1 MSASISEWA
10 CLYENRINPSGDYK
24 SLNLAAAISSE
35 LARLAT
41 IEFSSE
47 ISGSKRADY
56 LNGQYQKI
64 IAKSRTFV
72 EYACAKG
79 GVILKPYFEDGKILV
94 NIIQADAFEP
104 LSFTSDG
111 ELNGAVF
118 YDTFFDN
125 GTYYTRTEK
134 HIMRNRTV
142 IITNDAYKSK
152 SSDVLGQK
160 VPLGCVGKWKGIEPY
175 CRIENVDRPL
185 FAYFKMPTANTV
197 DSNSPLGVSVFARAT
212 DLIYD
217 AYRQYANLL
226 WEYESGKRALYIDE
240 CAVRRD
246 EDGNPHIDDRRL
258 YRMLS
263 TGDDTLF
270 NDWSPEIRD
279 SSILSGLDR
288 ILRSI
293 EFNCGLAYGTLSD
306 NRNVDK
312 TAEEIRASKQ
322 RSYSMVC
329 DIQNSL
335 KNALLDL
342 IYAMS
347 VYCDM
352 YSLAPKG
359 ECNTSFNFDDSIIC
373 DRAIEFDERLTLLEK
388 GVLSPWEMRSWYFQE
403 DEKLA
408 KQRVGEISEV

>member
-1 MSASISEWA
+1 
-10 CLYENRINPSGDYK
+10 
-24 SLNLAAAISSE
+24 
-35 LARLAT
+35 
-41 IEFSSE
+41 
-47 ISGSKRADY
+47 
-56 LNGQYQKI
+56 
-64 IAKSRTFV
+64 
-72 EYACAKG
+72 
-79 GVILKPYFEDGKILV
+79 
-94 NIIQADAFEP
+94 
-104 LSFTSDG
+104 
-111 ELNGAVF
+111 
-118 YDTFFDN
+118 
-125 GTYYTRTEK
+125 
-134 HIMRNRTV
+134 
-142 IITNDAYKSK
+142 
-152 SSDVLGQK
+152 
-160 VPLGCVGKWKGIEPY
+160 
-175 CRIENVDRPL
+175 
-185 FAYFKMPTANTV
+185 
-197 DSNSPLGVSVFARAT
+197 
-212 DLIYD
+212 
-217 AYRQYANLL
+217 
-226 WEYESGKRALYIDE
+226 
-240 CAVRRD
+240 
-246 EDGNPHIDDRRL
+246 
-258 YRMLS
+258 
-263 TGDDTLF
+263 
-270 NDWSPEIRD
+270 
-279 SSILSGLDR
+279 
-288 ILRSI
+288 LRSI